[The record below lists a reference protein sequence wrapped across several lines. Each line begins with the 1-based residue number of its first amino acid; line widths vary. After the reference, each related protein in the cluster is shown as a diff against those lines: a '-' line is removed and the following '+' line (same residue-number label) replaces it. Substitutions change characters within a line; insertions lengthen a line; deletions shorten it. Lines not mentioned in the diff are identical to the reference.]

1 MRSRRYHLA
10 STSAM
15 NFSQNST
22 AFTQKLIELIRMSL
36 SVSGELPPGQYYV
49 TVEYRNFV
57 GQSQVPPYWQE
68 KSASQPS
75 TQAIF
80 SKEDMKQDTS
90 PILDLQKARRESEY
104 PEIRRP
110 QRTIFTEPLLPDLD
124 RFYDEHIANARRL
137 AVDIETR
144 GQVITC
150 IGFAPTID
158 VALVLPFEDHRNAS
172 GRYWGSKRPR
182 SRRGNG

>member
-22 AFTQKLIELIRMSL
+22 AFTQNLLELIRMSL

-75 TQAIF
+75 IPPTS
-80 SKEDMKQDTS
+80 SKEGTKQDTS
-90 PILDLQKARRESEY
+90 LSSTFKKPDASPSIPRLGDPL
-104 PEIRRP
+104 
-110 QRTIFTEPLLPDLD
+110 RTIYTEPLLGDLD
-124 RFYDEHIANARRL
+124 QFYAEHILPAKRL

-144 GQVITC
+144 GNVITC

-158 VALVLPFEDHRNAS
+158 VALVLPFEDHRKAI
-172 GRYWGSKRPR
+172 GTLLGLR
-182 SRRGNG
+182 